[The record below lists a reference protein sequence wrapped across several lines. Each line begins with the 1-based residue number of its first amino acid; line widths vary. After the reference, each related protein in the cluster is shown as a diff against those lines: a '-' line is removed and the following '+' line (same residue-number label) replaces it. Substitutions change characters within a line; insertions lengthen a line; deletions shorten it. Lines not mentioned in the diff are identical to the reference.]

1 MPAVRKIKSRQPK
14 PRSSYR
20 RKGDPWT
27 QAELKRLGKT
37 VDSALAR
44 RRRRTIKETVAERE
58 ARRLAL
64 PTGPRRWTAREIR
77 MLGASPIRSWDA
89 DSDVILP
96 DREIARRTGWSWQGV
111 ANRRLRLGIHYYAA
125 STQPWTSA
133 EDELLGTAS
142 DKVLAKRL
150 NRSPDTVLSRRLKLR
165 IASGNPDYQRWTESE
180 DRVLRQCSRA
190 EAAHRLGRS
199 LSSVQH
205 RRHRLGL
212 K

>member
-77 MLGASPIRSWDA
+77 MLGRF
-89 DSDVILP
+89 SDPEL
-96 DREIARRTGWSWQGV
+96 G
-111 ANRRLRLGIHYYAA
+111 RRLRRNPSGQRDRPAHRLVVARRGKQA
-125 STQPWTSA
+125 TQDGRMRQLPG
-133 EDELLGTAS
+133 LGTAG
-142 DKVLAKRL
+142 D
-150 NRSPDTVLSRRLKLR
+150 
-165 IASGNPDYQRWTESE
+165 I
-180 DRVLRQCSRA
+180 
-190 EAAHRLGRS
+190 
-199 LSSVQH
+199 
-205 RRHRLGL
+205 
-212 K
+212 